1 MPRTPDQRRPVTL
14 PVTLTVAG
22 CSATVGTITFD
33 DGEQIGP
40 QLADFLDDLAVAYR
54 ATATGPHDDDEHQEV
69 SPDGTS

>member
-22 CSATVGTITFD
+22 CSATVGTITVD

-40 QLADFLDDLAVAYR
+40 QLAGFLDDLAAAYR
-54 ATATGPHDDDEHQEV
+54 ATTFRPHDDEHQEV